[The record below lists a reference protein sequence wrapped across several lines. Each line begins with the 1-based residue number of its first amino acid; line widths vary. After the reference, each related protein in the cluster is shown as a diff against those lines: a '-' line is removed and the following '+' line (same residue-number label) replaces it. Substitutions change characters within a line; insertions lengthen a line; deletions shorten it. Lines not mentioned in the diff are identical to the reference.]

1 MALTVV
7 VMGRFLVLTAACGR
21 VGRDFPCRRGLPCV
35 YSPGTPELK
44 KNQGNSM
51 IPSVRIER
59 LENILRV
66 TFDNPTRR
74 NAIGT
79 EALNG
84 LDRLADEIA
93 ADSDVRAVILT
104 GAGDRA
110 FTSGFDL
117 NELAEFE
124 PEHFMRSHFSE
135 VIEKW
140 AKLPVPVIGA
150 LNGHCM
156 GGGVH
161 VAVACDIRI
170 AVPGV
175 RFMIPA
181 ARFGFI
187 YVPWAIRRVERTLGP
202 SFAAQLLYLDAEL
215 QGENLTGNG
224 FVQAIVD
231 PAALASEALEIARRV
246 ARLAPLA
253 VAGMKLLVR
262 ESPDDVAM
270 TAAIHRCAHSED
282 VREGLAAMREKRAP
296 KFIGR

>member
-1 MALTVV
+1 
-7 VMGRFLVLTAACGR
+7 
-21 VGRDFPCRRGLPCV
+21 
-35 YSPGTPELK
+35 
-44 KNQGNSM
+44 M
-51 IPSVRIER
+51 IPSVQIDR
-59 LENILRV
+59 LENVLRV
-66 TFDNPTRR
+66 TFDNAPRR

-79 EALNG
+79 ESLNG

-93 ADSDVRAVILT
+93 GDRSIRAVILT

-117 NELAEFE
+117 NELTEFE

-170 AVPGV
+170 SVPGV

-187 YVPWAIRRVERTLGP
+187 YVPWAIRRIERTLGP
-202 SFAAQLLYLDAEL
+202 AFAAQLLYLDAEL
-215 QGENLTGNG
+215 QAESLMGNG
-224 FVQAIVD
+224 FIQAIVE
-231 PAALASEALEIARRV
+231 PAELANQALEIAKRV

-253 VAGMKLLVR
+253 VAGMKELVR
-262 ESPDDVAM
+262 EDPDDAAVSAAM
-270 TAAIHRCAHSED
+270 QRCAHSED
-282 VREGLAAMREKRAP
+282 VREGLAAIREKRLAE
-296 KFIGR
+296 FSGR

>member
-1 MALTVV
+1 
-7 VMGRFLVLTAACGR
+7 
-21 VGRDFPCRRGLPCV
+21 
-35 YSPGTPELK
+35 
-44 KNQGNSM
+44 M
-51 IPSVRIER
+51 IPTIQTER
-59 LENILRV
+59 LEDILRV

-93 ADSDVRAVILT
+93 DDRSVRAVILT

-117 NELAEFE
+117 RELADFE
-124 PEHFMRSHFSE
+124 PEHFTRSHFSE

-161 VAVACDIRI
+161 VAVASDIRI

-187 YVPWAIRRVERTLGP
+187 YVPLAIRRIERTLGP
-202 SFAAQLLYLDAEL
+202 SHAAQLLYLDAEL
-215 QGENLTGNG
+215 QGESLTGNG
-224 FVQAIVD
+224 FIQAIVD
-231 PAALASEALEIARRV
+231 PAELASAALEIAQRV

-253 VAGMKLLVR
+253 VAGMKQLVR
-262 ESPDDVAM
+262 ENPDDAAM
-270 TAAIHRCAHSED
+270 AAAISRCAHSED
-282 VREGLAAMREKRAP
+282 VREGLAAMREKRAA
-296 KFIGR
+296 KFTGR

>member
-1 MALTVV
+1 
-7 VMGRFLVLTAACGR
+7 
-21 VGRDFPCRRGLPCV
+21 
-35 YSPGTPELK
+35 
-44 KNQGNSM
+44 M
-51 IPSVRIER
+51 IPTIQTER
-59 LENILRV
+59 LEDVLRV

-93 ADSDVRAVILT
+93 ADPTVRAVILT

-117 NELAEFE
+117 RELADFT

-140 AKLPVPVIGA
+140 ATLPVPVIGA

-187 YVPWAIRRVERTLGP
+187 YVPWAIRRIERTLGP
-202 SFAAQLLYLDAEL
+202 SHAAQLLYLDGEL
-215 QGENLTGNG
+215 QGERLTGSG
-224 FVQAIVD
+224 FIQAIID
-231 PAALASEALEIARRV
+231 PAELADVALKIAQRV
-246 ARLAPLA
+246 AKLAPLA
-253 VAGMKLLVR
+253 VAGMKQLVR
-262 ESPDDVAM
+262 EDPDDAAM
-270 TAAIHRCAHSED
+270 AAAIQRCAHSED
-282 VREGLAAMREKRAP
+282 VREGLAAMREKRAA
-296 KFIGR
+296 KFSGR

>member
-1 MALTVV
+1 MES
-7 VMGRFLVLTAACGR
+7 ACPL
-21 VGRDFPCRRGLPCV
+21 FFQV
-35 YSPGTPELK
+35 YSRRMSPSKQTDKPD
-44 KNQGNSM
+44 SAATA
-51 IPSVRIER
+51 IPSVRTER
-59 LENILRV
+59 SGPVLRV
-66 TFDNPTRR
+66 TFDNPSSR

-84 LDRLADEIA
+84 LDRLADQVA
-93 ADSDVRAVILT
+93 ADPEIRAVVLT

-117 NELAEFE
+117 RELADFTPDE
-124 PEHFMRSHFSE
+124 FMRGQFSE

-140 AKLPVPVIGA
+140 ARLPVPVIGA

-161 VAVACDIRI
+161 VAVACDIRL

-181 ARFGFI
+181 ARFGFV
-187 YVPWAIRRVERTLGP
+187 YNPPAIRRIERTMGP
-202 SFAAQLLYLDAEL
+202 AFAAQLLYLDTELTAED
-215 QGENLTGNG
+215 LTGNG
-224 FVQAIVD
+224 VIHRIVGGD
-231 PAALASEALEIARRV
+231 SLAGAADDVAQRV

-253 VAGMKLLVR
+253 VAGMKQLVR
-262 ESPDDVAM
+262 DDLDGADIKAAM
-270 TAAIHRCAHSED
+270 ARCAQSED

-296 KFIGR
+296 KFSGR